1 MKPIKI
7 AIQGIKGSFHHQ
19 AAAQYYNA
27 DIDLIECLSFPEI
40 PEQLQAAK
48 ADTAVMAIENSIAGS
63 ILPNYALIDEYN
75 LQITG
80 EIHLDIHQQLMGL
93 KGQNIND
100 ITRVYSH
107 PMAILQCRNYFKKY
121 PHISLIEDTDTAEV
135 AKRIKDNHL
144 KGVGAI
150 AGTMA
155 ANLYNLEIIAA
166 EIQTINNNATRFFIL
181 NKQENNNTIEH
192 STINKA
198 SLKFILSHHTGALSD
213 LLHVLASC
221 GINLSKIQSLPIIDK
236 PWEYAFFVD
245 LIFEDYQH
253 YQKAIKTIKP
263 MVLTL
268 KILGEYQQNR

>member
-19 AAAQYYNA
+19 AAAQFYDA
-27 DIDLIECLSFPEI
+27 DIELVECLSFPEI
-40 PEQLQAAK
+40 PEQLEAAK

-63 ILPNYALIDEYN
+63 ILPNYALIDEYD
-75 LQITG
+75 LRITG
-80 EIHLDIHQQLMGL
+80 EIHLDIHQNLMGL

-107 PMAILQCRNYFKKY
+107 PMAILQCRKFFKKY

-135 AKRIKDNHL
+135 AKRIKDNQL

-150 AGTMA
+150 AGKIA
-155 ANLYNLEIIAA
+155 ANLYELEIIAS

-181 NKQENNNTIEH
+181 NKQADNTIEH
-192 STINKA
+192 SAINKA
-198 SLKFILSHHTGALSD
+198 SLKFILNHNTGALSD
-213 LLHVLASC
+213 LLHVLATY
-221 GINLSKIQSLPIIDK
+221 GINLSKIQSLPIIHK

-245 LIFEDYQH
+245 LIFKDYQQ
-253 YQKAIKTIKP
+253 YLKAINAIKP
-263 MVLTL
+263 LVISI

>member
-19 AAAQYYNA
+19 AAAQFYDA
-27 DIDLIECLSFPEI
+27 DIELVECLSFPEI
-40 PEQLQAAK
+40 PEQLEAAK

-63 ILPNYALIDEYN
+63 ILPNYALIDEYD
-75 LQITG
+75 LHITG
-80 EIHLDIHQQLMGL
+80 EIHLDIHQNLMGL

-107 PMAILQCRNYFKKY
+107 PMAILQCRKFFKKY

-150 AGTMA
+150 ASKMA
-155 ANLYNLEIIAA
+155 ANLYDLEIITA

-181 NKQENNNTIEH
+181 NKQADNTIEH
-192 STINKA
+192 SAINKA
-198 SLKFILSHHTGALSD
+198 SLKFILNHNTGALSD
-213 LLHVLASC
+213 LLHVLATY
-221 GINLSKIQSLPIIDK
+221 GINLSKIQSLPIIHK

-245 LIFEDYQH
+245 LIFKDYQQ
-253 YQKAIKTIKP
+253 YLKAINAIKP
-263 MVLTL
+263 LVISI

>member
-19 AAAQYYNA
+19 AAAQFYDA
-27 DIDLIECLSFPEI
+27 DIELVECLSFPEI
-40 PEQLQAAK
+40 PEQLEAAK

-80 EIHLDIHQQLMGL
+80 EIHLDIHQNLMGL

-107 PMAILQCRNYFKKY
+107 PMAILQCRKFFKKY

-150 AGTMA
+150 ASKMA
-155 ANLYNLEIIAA
+155 ANLYDLEIITA

-181 NKQENNNTIEH
+181 NKQADNTIEH
-192 STINKA
+192 SAINKA
-198 SLKFILSHHTGALSD
+198 SLKFILNHNTGALSD
-213 LLHVLASC
+213 LLHVLATY
-221 GINLSKIQSLPIIDK
+221 GINLSKIQSLPIIHK

-245 LIFEDYQH
+245 LIFKDYQQ
-253 YQKAIKTIKP
+253 YLKAINAIKP
-263 MVLTL
+263 LVISI